1 LTNGP
6 AETHNGGIMRI
17 LGAFLIVAAI
27 GIAHPPGTRVLQLS
41 PVAALPAGRKIVFV
55 RTVHPG
61 GRVFDAPTPTNLFV
75 ASADG
80 HVAEIQL
87 TTDNY
92 SEDPIWSPDASKIA
106 FVHLQK
112 WDGRESFTSTFAIMV
127 VRADGS
133 NSNRLASIQS
143 VSLPS
148 LAWSPDGKNL
158 AACIATV
165 PPGAELDG
173 RGHLLGTSIFLLD
186 PDIDGTPRLLV
197 KNGCFPSWSP
207 DSSQIAYSC
216 PTELKLE
223 VYRFAVCV
231 VSIAGDLEPRTVVEN
246 AGRPAWSP
254 DGENIAYSTGPFGK
268 EQVAIIHP
276 DGSNKTLITDGK
288 HRAESFAWSP
298 DGKQIAFTETR
309 PMEPAIVEAGHVPH
323 SVEVAR
329 IFVRQ
334 SDGTRTGPYGERDRL
349 WCRDLSWS
357 SDSKFLAA
365 VCTSGVTDNTSRARI
380 GESSLFMLDSANL
393 KAPPRIVARNGVE
406 RPIFSPR

>member
-1 LTNGP
+1 LLNGVV
-6 AETHNGGIMRI
+6 ETYNGGIMRI
-17 LGAFLIVAAI
+17 LEAILIVAAT
-27 GIAHPPGTRVLQLS
+27 GITHPPDTRDLQSS
-41 PVAALPAGRKIVFV
+41 PVAAFPLAGRIAFE
-55 RTVHPG
+55 RALRPG
-61 GRVFDAPTPTNLFV
+61 GYTMDVPTPKNIFV

-92 SEDPIWSPDASKIA
+92 SEDPVWSPDASKIA
-106 FVHLQK
+106 YVHLQK

-127 VRADGS
+127 VGADGR
-133 NSNRLASIQS
+133 NSNRVASIQS
-143 VSLPS
+143 LSLPS
-148 LAWSPDGKNL
+148 LTWSPDGKNL
-158 AACIATV
+158 AVCVATL
-165 PPGAELDG
+165 PPEAELDS
-173 RGHLLGTSIFLLD
+173 RGHLLDTSIYLLD
-186 PDIDGTPRLLV
+186 PDLHGTPQLIV

-216 PTELKLE
+216 PTELKPE
-223 VYRFAVCV
+223 DYRFAVCV
-231 VSIAGDLEPRTVVEN
+231 VSIAGDLRPRTVVEN
-246 AGRPAWSP
+246 AGNPGWSP
-254 DGENIAYSTGPFGK
+254 DGENIAYLTGALGK

-288 HRAESFAWSP
+288 HKGQSFAWSP
-298 DGKQIAFTETR
+298 DGKQIAFTETH

-329 IFVRQ
+329 IFVRK

-365 VCTSGVTDNTSRARI
+365 VCTSGVTDITSRSRI
-380 GESSLFMLDSANL
+380 GESSLFLFDSANL
-393 KAPPRIVARNGVE
+393 KARPQIVARNGVE
-406 RPIFSPR
+406 RPVFSPR